1 MREPTYFVLASLLDG
16 PGHGYAIIQRTT
28 ELSQGRVT
36 IAVGTLYGALDRLVN
51 DELVRVHSEEV
62 VDGRFR
68 RSYELTDAG
77 RSALKKRPAC
87 LAPLKRC
94 SLTPQCP
101 RQSLASV
108 SLHAGS
114 SPHEHHTRTQL
125 STTSPILSAR
135 LSKASGTR
143 THCNTRRLDSTK

>member
-1 MREPTYFVLASLLDG
+1 MREPTYFVLASLLEG

-36 IAVGTLYGALDRLVN
+36 VAVGTLYGALDRLVN

-77 RSALKKRPAC
+77 RSALTDEAARMSIAATAVLSHAAMSTPKSGKRQPSRGIKPA
-87 LAPLKRC
+87 
-94 SLTPQCP
+94 
-101 RQSLASV
+101 
-108 SLHAGS
+108 
-114 SPHEHHTRTQL
+114 
-125 STTSPILSAR
+125 
-135 LSKASGTR
+135 
-143 THCNTRRLDSTK
+143 